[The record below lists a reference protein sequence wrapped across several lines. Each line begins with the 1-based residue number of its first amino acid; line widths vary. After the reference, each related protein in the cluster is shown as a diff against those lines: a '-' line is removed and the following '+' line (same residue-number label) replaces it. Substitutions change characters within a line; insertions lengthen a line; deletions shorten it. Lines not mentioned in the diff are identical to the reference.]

1 MQVFLNHL
9 IIILIATI
17 VFVPLFKRLGLGAVV
32 GYLVAG
38 YFLGP
43 YGLALIAEVQ
53 SIMHL
58 SEFGIVLLL
67 FLIGLE
73 LSLSRLWEMRHSIFT
88 LGTVQVGLGALV
100 FIGIL
105 WPFLQ
110 PLNKSIV
117 ISLGLVLSSTP
128 MALQLINERGL
139 HQSPAGKQAFSLLL
153 FQDLA
158 IIPMLAILPLLSPI
172 QVETGAKNNWYE
184 FALIIGAI
192 FGIIFA
198 GRFLLRP
205 LFRIIAS
212 TGLREIFTAFSLL
225 IVFGVAMLMH
235 SLGLSMGL
243 GAFLAGVLLSESE
256 YKHAIEVDIEPFKGL
271 LLGVFFISIGM
282 ALDFDLIST
291 NLELILSLTLAAL
304 FLKIALFLIVAKLG
318 RIDRNQSL
326 IFSLVLC
333 QIGEFAFVLFNIAH
347 VQNILDKNEL
357 GIASSIVALSMVL
370 NPILIIVFESWKK
383 FARKNTPKKYD
394 AVDDNS
400 PHIIIAG
407 FGRMGQ
413 IVGRILNA
421 YNIPIAVLESN
432 PTQIDLVRKFGY
444 TIYYGDATRVDLLE
458 QAGLRRAKAI
468 VIAVDKHESVLKI
481 IHIVRAIHPNL
492 PIIARAASRG
502 SAFDLIDLGI
512 NKPVR
517 ETFHSALILAVQTL
531 EQCGFSKSEAEAIVY
546 KFQERDEAHVL
557 QATELRRQGGEKALI
572 AFAAEIRSQL
582 ATAMQEDESLKPLI
596 AENKTN

>member
-1 MQVFLNHL
+1 MQVFFNYL
-9 IIILIATI
+9 IIILVATI
-17 VFVPLFKRLGLGAVV
+17 IFVPLFKRLGLGAVV
-32 GYLVAG
+32 GYLIAG
-38 YFLGP
+38 YFIGP
-43 YGLALIAEVQ
+43 YGLALIAEVE

-73 LSLSRLWEMRHSIFT
+73 LSLSRLWQMRHSIFT
-88 LGTVQVGLGALV
+88 LGALQVGLGALIFV
-100 FIGIL
+100 LIL
-105 WPFLQ
+105 WPFL
-110 PLNKSIV
+110 PTLNKSVV

-128 MALQLINERGL
+128 MALQLINERGM
-139 HQSPAGKQAFSLLL
+139 HQSPAGRQAFSLLL

-158 IIPMLAILPLLSPI
+158 IIPILAILPLLSPI
-172 QVETGAKNNWYE
+172 QIEAGVKDNWYE

-192 FGIIFA
+192 AGMVFA

-205 LFRIIAS
+205 LFRIIAG

-225 IVFGVAMLMH
+225 IVFGVALMMH
-235 SLGLSMGL
+235 KLGLSMGL

-282 ALDFDLIST
+282 ALDFDLISS
-291 NLELILSLTLAAL
+291 NLELILALTLAAL
-304 FLKIALFLIVAKLG
+304 LIKIALFLLIAKLG
-318 RIDRNQSL
+318 RIEKNQSL

-333 QIGEFAFVLFNIAH
+333 QIGEFAFVIFNLAH
-347 VQNILDKNEL
+347 IQNILDKREL
-357 GIASSIVALSMVL
+357 GIASSIVALGMVI
-370 NPILIIVFESWKK
+370 NPILIIIYENWQRLTQK
-383 FARKNTPKKYD
+383 FAPKKYD
-394 AVDDNS
+394 SVDDKG

-413 IVGRILNA
+413 IVGRVLNA

-444 TIYYGDATRVDLLE
+444 KVFYGDATRLDLLE
-458 QAGLRRAKAI
+458 QAGLRRAKAL

-481 IHIVRAIHPNL
+481 IHIVKTITPNL
-492 PIIARAASRG
+492 PIIARASSRG

-512 NKPVR
+512 HHPVR

-531 EQCGFSKSEAEAIVY
+531 EQCGFSKSEAEAIVK

-557 QATELRRQGGEKALI
+557 QAAELRREGGEKALI
-572 AFAAEIRSQL
+572 AFAAEIRNQL
-582 ATAMQEDESLKPLI
+582 ATAMQEDEGLKPLI
-596 AENKTN
+596 AENKSH